1 MTNSIK
7 LTAKD
12 KSEIVS
18 SISAHPYFAPAFT
31 KIDFMEDN
39 YGDERPVITRN
50 WFKVME
56 KRAKE
61 IMVQHNIKANLSDD
75 DTAADFFAKYEENI
89 ALIFQD
95 YPGLTFH
102 NLQDLLTYNKMVQ
115 TDASIPAGANFKL
128 IQTN

>member
-31 KIDFMEDN
+31 KIEFMEDN

-61 IMVQHNIKANLSDD
+61 IMTQHNIKANLSDD

-102 NLQDLLTYNKMVQ
+102 NLQD
-115 TDASIPAGANFKL
+115 GC
-128 IQTN
+128 